1 MMPLLLSRRRR
12 AALPAHPHRAAG
24 PELTPELVLEA
35 VAAFAERHVDPLAR
49 ASYLTPAVLTVEVLV
64 PRPLDHFRADGYTL
78 VPRALEYPIP
88 ADLAARWDDTP
99 STAVL
104 LVRSS
109 APPVAVVQTL
119 TSVRW
124 SSNRAAQVSVALRPA
139 GASA

>member
-1 MMPLLLSRRRR
+1 M
-12 AALPAHPHRAAG
+12 
-24 PELTPELVLEA
+24 
-35 VAAFAERHVDPLAR
+35 
-49 ASYLTPAVLTVEVLV
+49 LTVEVLV

-124 SSNRAAQVSVALRPA
+124 SSNRAAQVSVAPAPGRSVGMTLLVVDHSQDLAPNVRAFITEYPRGAGPQDAVRGCTRP
-139 GASA
+139 GR